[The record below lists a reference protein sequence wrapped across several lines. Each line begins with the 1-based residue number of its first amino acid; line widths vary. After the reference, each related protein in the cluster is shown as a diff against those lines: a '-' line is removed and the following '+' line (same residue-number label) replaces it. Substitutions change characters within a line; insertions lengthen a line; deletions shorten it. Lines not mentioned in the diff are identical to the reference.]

1 MPKNNKIEIFNLQA
15 RVYWT
20 RIEKK
25 VVKINEV
32 KNCQGQLRSKML
44 YTYSSKEVKKLDEI
58 EQLNKYSKV
67 FIVDHLDIR
76 VEI

>member
-1 MPKNNKIEIFNLQA
+1 
-15 RVYWT
+15 
-20 RIEKK
+20 
-25 VVKINEV
+25 
-32 KNCQGQLRSKML
+32 ML

-67 FIVDHLDIR
+67 FIVDYLDIR